1 MSLNGCIR
9 ASCRYLAHLSAC
21 AFGFINWIQTNGMD
35 RSTLEP
41 GMIVNWYTSKG
52 WAEVGEDL
60 VPSAG
65 SALLAQLAHLGRYQ
79 HSKPTRCI
87 SAIAACLGVMLSG
100 VPRDDRWLV
109 SVPGHCLDVSRS
121 DHR

>member
-1 MSLNGCIR
+1 MSLNVGIR
-9 ASCRYLAHLSAC
+9 AICRYLAHLSAC

-65 SALLAQLAHLGRYQ
+65 SAHLAHLGRYQ
-79 HSKPTRCI
+79 HIKPTRCI
-87 SAIAACLGVMLSG
+87 SAIAACLGVTLSG
-100 VPRDDRWLV
+100 VPGETGHISLV
-109 SVPGHCLDVSRS
+109 LGHCLDVSRS
-121 DHR
+121 HSW